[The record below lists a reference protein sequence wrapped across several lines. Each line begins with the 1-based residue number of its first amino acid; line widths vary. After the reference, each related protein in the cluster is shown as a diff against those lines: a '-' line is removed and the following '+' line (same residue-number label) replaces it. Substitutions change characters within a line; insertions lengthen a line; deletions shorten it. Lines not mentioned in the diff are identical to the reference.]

1 MMPDV
6 MAQVRMGLDSVL
18 CPGRFMEL
26 RWAVSFRKLL
36 QGSRAILLNEKVRV
50 RVKIGRPR
58 GEFSAEMGRTW
69 ASTDALIKR
78 NPET

>member
-6 MAQVRMGLDSVL
+6 MAQDGAGF
-18 CPGRFMEL
+18 CPLSWLLSMEL
-26 RWAVSFRKLL
+26 RWVALVLESPL
-36 QGSRAILLNEKVRV
+36 GSRAILLNEKVRV

-69 ASTDALIKR
+69 AR
-78 NPET
+78 Y